1 MAIISTAL
9 GKTEVKETVQE
20 IFEKFNSEIYIELT
34 EVIHAQ
40 KMNGDTVKHEDKI
53 FVLRESIIIVR
64 H

>member
-9 GKTEVKETVQE
+9 GKIEVKETVEE
-20 IFEKFNSEIYIELT
+20 IFDKFNSEIYVELT
-34 EVIHAQ
+34 EIVRTQ